1 MGQMP
6 SSGPTQFEQFVS
18 KLKLDEKTQVPEVQ
32 QIFMGAAAD
41 ASVFE
46 REMMRQRLKML
57 EVAGNQEEFAK
68 ATEAYSAAA
77 AKMTAVEVRAFD
89 EVRGLLKSNQLSH
102 TVDAFAIMAGIFH
115 PPTPRAGSG
124 MGRRGR
130 GGE

>member
-1 MGQMP
+1 MP
-6 SSGPTQFEQFVS
+6 SGEPTQFEQFAS

-32 QIFMGAAAD
+32 RIFMSAAAD

-57 EVAGNQEEFAK
+57 DVAEKPEELAQ
-68 ATEAYSAAA
+68 AIEAYSAAA
-77 AKMTAVEVRAFD
+77 AKMTTVEVRAFD
-89 EVRGLLKSNQLSH
+89 EVRGLLKPNQLSR

-115 PPTPRAGSG
+115 PPTPRATGG
-124 MGRRGR
+124 TGRRGG